1 MLQSETTLTP
11 PAEVEAAGQ
20 HTNARVLAQS
30 ASRWPDRP
38 LLLLDGERLS
48 YAQMLAEAERYAA
61 ALLAQG
67 AGPGTRIGI
76 LGPNSVEYVKL
87 LYAAGMIGACAI
99 TLNARFKE
107 ADLVYAL
114 DHAEAGFLFIGGQAK
129 SFMDFRAMLV
139 RIYPELQG
147 WDGKAP
153 LSLAAAP
160 HLRRLFNFGDPDE
173 TVWPDEAAFLAAATP
188 THLDQA
194 RRLRDEIPS
203 QSDALIIYSSGTTAH
218 PKACILSHR
227 NLSQIGMS
235 FARRFRLGPE
245 DVVYNPMPFF
255 HMSSMLPMAACR
267 AAGAMQICTGHF
279 KPQEALRQMQDERAT
294 FAYVSFPTIVGGIL
308 NDPGFAE
315 ADLSSV
321 RLLHCV
327 GPADLLRRYSESL
340 PGVRFVNAYGLT
352 EGSGVPVWS
361 DPWDPADDPFTHS
374 GKAFDGL
381 EIAAFDPETDRR
393 LPPDTRG
400 ELRLRG
406 FCRFSGYLKDEAA
419 TAQVLRADGWLCT
432 GDLGYVDAGG
442 IVTYDGRLKDMLKIG
457 GENVAAL
464 EIESYLCTHPDIELA
479 QVIAVPDGHL
489 FEVAAAYVELRPGAR
504 LTAAEVVDYCLG
516 RIASYKVPR
525 YVRFVTEWP
534 MSTTKIQKFR
544 LSREFA
550 AEEYFDIKQMMAKRR
565 AVCAAG

>member
-1 MLQSETTLTP
+1 MSFRENALVV
-11 PAEVEAAGQ
+11 PAEVEAAGK

-30 ASRWPDRP
+30 ADRWPDRC
-38 LLLLDGERLS
+38 LLLLDGERLTYS
-48 YAQMLAEAERYAA
+48 EMLEQSERYAA
-61 ALLAQG
+61 ALLARG

-87 LYAAGMIGACAI
+87 LYAAGMIGACVI

-114 DHAEAGFLFIGGQAK
+114 DHAEAEFLFIGGHAK
-129 SFMDFRAMLV
+129 AFMDFRSMLTG
-139 RIYPELQG
+139 IYTELQD
-147 WDGKAP
+147 WDGRT
-153 LSLAAAP
+153 LLALESAP
-160 HLRRLFNFGDPDE
+160 HLRHLFNFGDPDE
-173 TVWPDEAAFLAAATP
+173 TVWPDETAFLSQVTGDR
-188 THLDQA
+188 LESA

-203 QSDALIIYSSGTTAH
+203 SSDALIIYSSGTTAH
-218 PKACILSHR
+218 PKACILSHH
-227 NLSQIGMS
+227 NLSQIGQS
-235 FARRFRLGPE
+235 FADRFRLGPD

-267 AAGAMQICTGHF
+267 ASGAMQICTGHF
-279 KPQEALRQMQDERAT
+279 KPSDALRLIEQEKVS
-294 FAYVSFPTIVGGIL
+294 FAYVSFPTIVAGIL
-308 NDPGFAE
+308 NDPGFAD

-361 DPWDPADDPFTHS
+361 DPWDPVDDPFTHS

-381 EIAAFDPETDRR
+381 EIAAFDPETHRR

-406 FCRFSGYLKDEAA
+406 FCRFSGYLKDEFA
-419 TAQVLRADGWLCT
+419 TAEALRADGWLRT

-489 FEVAAAYVELRPGAR
+489 FEVAAAYIELRPGAR
-504 LTAAEVVDYCLG
+504 LTSAEVVDFCLG

-525 YVRFVTEWP
+525 YVGFVTEWP

-544 LSREFA
+544 LPRDFGA
-550 AEEYFDIKQMMAKRR
+550 QEYFDIKALMAGRR
-565 AVCAAG
+565 AAAAC

>member
-1 MLQSETTLTP
+1 
-11 PAEVEAAGQ
+11 
-20 HTNARVLAQS
+20 
-30 ASRWPDRP
+30 
-38 LLLLDGERLS
+38 
-48 YAQMLAEAERYAA
+48 
-61 ALLAQG
+61 
-67 AGPGTRIGI
+67 
-76 LGPNSVEYVKL
+76 
-87 LYAAGMIGACAI
+87 
-99 TLNARFKE
+99 
-107 ADLVYAL
+107 
-114 DHAEAGFLFIGGQAK
+114 
-129 SFMDFRAMLV
+129 
-139 RIYPELQG
+139 
-147 WDGKAP
+147 
-153 LSLAAAP
+153 
-160 HLRRLFNFGDPDE
+160 
-173 TVWPDEAAFLAAATP
+173 
-188 THLDQA
+188 
-194 RRLRDEIPS
+194 
-203 QSDALIIYSSGTTAH
+203 
-218 PKACILSHR
+218 
-227 NLSQIGMS
+227 MS

-279 KPQEALRQMQDERAT
+279 KPHEALRQMQDERAT

-327 GPADLLRRYSESL
+327 GPADLLRRYADSL
-340 PGVRFVNAYGLT
+340 RGVRFVNAYGLT

-457 GENVAAL
+457 GENVAAS
-464 EIESYLCTHPDIELA
+464 EIER
-479 QVIAVPDGHL
+479 VIMTVPGIQECAVVARRDPMLD
-489 FEVAAAYVELRPGAR
+489 EVPVAFVLVPGGEAAAPKDLVAQIDAACAKGLADFKRPRDIRIVAELPRSTLEKIAKAELRK
-504 LTAAEVVDYCLG
+504 LIEQD
-516 RIASYKVPR
+516 
-525 YVRFVTEWP
+525 
-534 MSTTKIQKFR
+534 
-544 LSREFA
+544 
-550 AEEYFDIKQMMAKRR
+550 
-565 AVCAAG
+565 

>member
-1 MLQSETTLTP
+1 MNTP
-11 PAEVEAAGQ
+11 PEIEAAGLE
-20 HTNARVLAQS
+20 TNARILAQ
-30 ASRWPDRP
+30 AARNWPDRP
-38 LLLLDGERLS
+38 TLLLDGQRLS
-48 YAQMLAEAERYAA
+48 HAEMLAEAEIYAA
-61 ALLAQG
+61 ALLARG

-114 DHAEAGFLFIGGQAK
+114 NHAEAEFLFIGGQAK
-129 SFMDFRAMLV
+129 AFMDFRAMLCG
-139 RIYPELQG
+139 IWPELAD
-147 WDGKAP
+147 WDGKA
-153 LSLAAAP
+153 LALAQAP
-160 HLRRLFNFGDPDE
+160 HLKQLFNFGDPDE
-173 TVWPDEAAFLAAATP
+173 RVWPDEAAFRAPVTEAGLAE
-188 THLDQA
+188 A
-194 RRLRDEIPS
+194 RRLRDEIPAGT
-203 QSDALIIYSSGTTAH
+203 DALIIYSSGTTAH

-227 NLSQIGMS
+227 NLSQIGAS

-245 DVVYNPMPFF
+245 DVIYNPMPFF
-255 HMSSMLPMAACR
+255 HMSTMLPMAACR
-267 AAGAMQICTGHF
+267 ASGAMQICTAHF
-279 KPQEALRQMQDERAT
+279 KPEEALAQIEAERVS
-294 FAYVSFPTIVGGIL
+294 FAYVSFPTIVAGIL
-308 NDPGFAE
+308 NHPGFGA

-327 GPADLLRRYSESL
+327 GPADLLRRYGESL

-361 DPWDPADDPFTHS
+361 DPDDPADDPFTYS
-374 GKAFDGL
+374 GKPFEGL
-381 EIAAFDPETDRR
+381 EIAAFDPETHDR

-406 FCRFSGYLKDEAA
+406 FCRFSGYLKDAAA
-419 TAQVLRADGWLCT
+419 TRDTLRADGWLCT
-432 GDLGYVDAGG
+432 GDLGYVSAGG
-442 IVTYDGRLKDMLKIG
+442 LVTYDGRLKDMLKIG

-479 QVIAVPDGHL
+479 QVIAVPDAHL

-504 LTAAEVVDYCLG
+504 LTAAEIVDYCLG
-516 RIASYKVPR
+516 RVASYKVPR
-525 YVRFVTEWP
+525 YVRLVSEWP

-544 LSREFA
+544 LPRDFA
-550 AEEYFDIKQMMAKRR
+550 PEEYFDIRALMAHRR
-565 AVCAAG
+565 AAS

>member
-1 MLQSETTLTP
+1 MSDMPLITP
-11 PAEVEAAGQ
+11 PDVEAAGRD
-20 HTNARVLAQS
+20 TTARVLAQ
-30 ASRWPDRP
+30 AAARWPDRTT
-38 LLLLDGERLS
+38 LLLDGQRLS
-48 YAQMLAEAERYAA
+48 HAEMLAGAEAYAA
-61 ALLAQG
+61 ALLARG

-87 LYAAGMIGACAI
+87 VYAAGMIGACAI

-107 ADLVYAL
+107 GDLVYAL
-114 DHAEAGFLFIGGQAK
+114 NHAEAEFLFIGGQAK
-129 SFMDFRAMLV
+129 AFMDFRAMLCG
-139 RIYPELQG
+139 IWPDLAD
-147 WDGKAP
+147 WDGKA
-153 LSLAAAP
+153 LSLAEAP
-160 HLRRLFNFGDPDE
+160 HLRHLFNFGDPDE
-173 TVWPDEAAFLAAATP
+173 RVWPDEAAFLSAVTEVNLAAAS
-188 THLDQA
+188 
-194 RRLRDEIPS
+194 RLRDEIPS
-203 QSDALIIYSSGTTAH
+203 DADAIIIYSSGTTAH

-227 NLSQIGMS
+227 NLSQIGLS
-235 FARRFRLGPE
+235 FAKRFRLGPT

-267 AAGAMQICTGHF
+267 ASGAMQICTAHF
-279 KPQEALRQMQDERAT
+279 KPDEALAQMQAERAT
-294 FAYVSFPTIVGGIL
+294 FAYVSFPTIVAGIL
-308 NDPGFAE
+308 NHPGFAQ
-315 ADLSSV
+315 ADLSSI

-327 GPADLLRRYSESL
+327 GPADLLRRYADSL
-340 PGVRFVNAYGLT
+340 PGVGFVNAYGLT

-361 DPWDPADDPFTHS
+361 DPDDPADDPFTHS
-374 GKAFDGL
+374 GKPFDGL
-381 EIAAFDPETDRR
+381 EIAAFDPETHDR

-406 FCRFSGYLKDEAA
+406 FCRFTGYLKDEAA
-419 TAQVLRADGWLCT
+419 TRDALRDDGWLRT
-432 GDLGYVDAGG
+432 GDLGYVSAGG

-479 QVIAVPDGHL
+479 QVIAVPDAHL

-525 YVRFVTEWP
+525 YVRFVDEWP

-544 LSREFA
+544 LPRDFA
-550 AEEYFDIKQMMAKRR
+550 ADEYFDIKALMSARR
-565 AVCAAG
+565 TGAAAR